1 MLGTLTFP
9 ADSAAAVAGNFG
21 RIAPVPD
28 FMKLI
33 GPYVRSSIEGGIS
46 TISIYECDDARAD
59 EAVDYLKPAL
69 RDLRGHP
76 GSHREHRGMARGRTW
91 CCSCWTRRSRS
102 RPRSKRCR
110 SASEAP

>member
-59 EAVDYLKPAL
+59 EAVDYLTRRYATFADIQESP
-69 RDLRGHP
+69 RTSRN
-76 GSHREHRGMARGRTW
+76 GSGWTW

-110 SASEAP
+110 SVFEAP

>member
-46 TISIYECDDARAD
+46 TIS
-59 EAVDYLKPAL
+59 
-69 RDLRGHP
+69 
-76 GSHREHRGMARGRTW
+76 
-91 CCSCWTRRSRS
+91 CWTRRSRS

-110 SASEAP
+110 SVFEAP

>member
-1 MLGTLTFP
+1 MIMLGTLTFP

-59 EAVDYLKPAL
+59 EAVDYL
-69 RDLRGHP
+69 
-76 GSHREHRGMARGRTW
+76 
-91 CCSCWTRRSRS
+91 TRRYATFADIQGVTANIEEWLGVDVVLQLLNETQSVT
-102 RPRSKRCR
+102 
-110 SASEAP
+110 AALEAVSFRF